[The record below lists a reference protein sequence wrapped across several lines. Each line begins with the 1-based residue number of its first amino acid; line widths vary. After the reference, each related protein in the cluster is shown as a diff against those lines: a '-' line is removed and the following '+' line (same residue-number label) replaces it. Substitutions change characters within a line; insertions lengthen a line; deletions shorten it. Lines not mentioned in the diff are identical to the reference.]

1 MLWISINRKKL
12 HKSWWYLT
20 AAFWLRLSLMFDL
33 GLAVPGGLAGW
44 LLSPVE
50 SLSFLCTGGLIDS
63 RSLSALELM
72 TAYWKIHIYI
82 TFSLHTLWNLS
93 FIQFIVVV
101 VCYNHRRRH
110 RVIIII
116 ISSSSR
122 SELFRLQY
130 YWRKISSVIQPDA
143 RFLCDS
149 CTLSLMYLG
158 IQII

>member
-1 MLWISINRKKL
+1 MISYRCVL
-12 HKSWWYLT
+12 
-20 AAFWLRLSLMFDL
+20 AATESNVWPWACGARW
-33 GLAVPGGLAGW
+33 PGW
-44 LLSPVE
+44 LTFIAGGVTQLPMHRWFDWQPVTVCPRTHD
-50 SLSFLCTGGLIDS
+50 SLLKNTHLHNVQFTYTLKPVVHS
-63 RSLSALELM
+63 
-72 TAYWKIHIYI
+72 IHCCRC
-82 TFSLHTLWNLS
+82 LL
-93 FIQFIVVV
+93 
-101 VCYNHRRRH
+101 VCYNHRRRR

-116 ISSSSR
+116 ISSSR